1 MNSGRKLLVL
11 AGCMLYVACLV
22 SCHRALVTPDS
33 NPVYY
38 SDSKYIQLLPTKAV
52 SGPIDGAQRFEG
64 TFGKTAFSGQV
75 WVLANDT
82 ILSITFFNDF
92 GTTIA
97 ELTYAN
103 DSVAFASSV
112 LDVEKVKAE
121 YILADYQAC
130 FYPFEVLKENFEKS
144 GFDFREQRN
153 LAGDSNS
160 FERIL
165 SENGKEIMRITRKA
179 NEIDLVNELRHYKYH
194 ITLGNE

>member
-11 AGCMLYVACLV
+11 AGCMLCVACLV

-52 SGPIDGAQRFEG
+52 SGSIDGAQRFEG

-92 GTTIA
+92 GTTIG

-144 GFDFREQRN
+144 GFEFREQRN

>member
-11 AGCMLYVACLV
+11 AGCMLCVACLV

-144 GFDFREQRN
+144 GFEFREQLN

-160 FERIL
+160 FERVL
-165 SENGKEIMRITRKA
+165 SENGNEILRITRKA
-179 NEIDLVNELRHYKYH
+179 NEIDLVNTLRHYKYH

>member
-11 AGCMLYVACLV
+11 AGCMLCVACLV

-38 SDSKYIQLLPTKAV
+38 SDSKCIQLLPTKAV

-97 ELTYAN
+97 ELTYTN